1 MSLSQAT
8 AAPRRGTRKA
18 SSAQPATR
26 NAQRATF
33 VGILA
38 LLGLLAIG
46 RLLLTAFSYGVPA
59 WFDEELNPLIGLL
72 SQGQPIT
79 QIDPRQ
85 YGVVVFLVFDPA
97 LRLLGP
103 NLGSIAMYATWV
115 SLAATTVAF
124 VLIARRYAAD
134 DPARLLLVLGAW
146 ASAVPLLYVI
156 AQHMVDAW
164 QLCFL
169 SASLFLF
176 TGSARQR
183 SLAGLPL
190 AAATLTK
197 LLPAFLLVY
206 LFLRSWRA
214 GLVGLLGIGVLLA
227 VGQVLYGPLMGF
239 GYPLAVLSGG
249 GDTVSRWSTHFENNS
264 IRGLLFKIGAGFR
277 LQGDTTV
284 YLLDPILA
292 PALNVL
298 AYAFAAG
305 LVGYVLFVA
314 WRGRHRD
321 SPVRRSIEFS
331 LAIVTMLLVSPHT
344 AQDYLV
350 TALPVLAVWLF
361 LWAKGLPRS
370 WGVGQTVLGG
380 LSALLIGVFV
390 PMNLFSRVLPITWLL
405 SVTGNAHNMLFVD
418 QIGSAIGAY
427 EFFGFPA
434 IGLLLAWVLLVRLER
449 QTDVHAFARSRVP
462 TLPSVPPSEA
472 ASRGAAR

>member
-1 MSLSQAT
+1 MVV
-8 AAPRRGTRKA
+8 
-18 SSAQPATR
+18 QPITQPGQRATR
-26 NAQRATF
+26 NAQRATHTAQRATLL
-33 VGILA
+33 GILA
-38 LLGLLAIG
+38 LLALLAIA

-72 SQGQPIT
+72 SQGQSIT
-79 QIDPRQ
+79 QIDARQ

-97 LRLLGP
+97 VRLLGP
-103 NLGSIAMYATWV
+103 NLGSLAQYAAWV
-115 SLAATTVAF
+115 SLAATTLAF

-134 DPARLLLVLGAW
+134 DPARLLVLLGAW
-146 ASAVPLLYVI
+146 ASAVPLLYVV

-176 TGSARQR
+176 TGSRGQR
-183 SLAGLPL
+183 RFAGLPL

-197 LLPAFLLVY
+197 LLPALLLVY
-206 LFLRSWRA
+206 LFGRSWRA
-214 GLVGLLGIGVLLA
+214 GLIGLLGIGALLA
-227 VGQVLYGPLMGF
+227 VGQLLYGPLMGF

-277 LQGDTTV
+277 LQGDTTL
-284 YLLDPILA
+284 YLLDPALV
-292 PALNVL
+292 PVLNVL
-298 AYAFAAG
+298 AYALAAG

-314 WRGRHRD
+314 WRGRHVD

-361 LWAKGLPRS
+361 LWTKGLPYP
-370 WGVGQTVLGG
+370 WGAGQTVLGG
-380 LSALLIGVFV
+380 VSALLIGVFV
-390 PMNLFSRVLPITWLL
+390 PMNLFARVLPIPWLL
-405 SVTGNAHNMLFVD
+405 NATGNAHNILFVD

-434 IGLLLAWVLLVRLER
+434 LGLLLGWLLLVGLER
-449 QTDVHAFARSRVP
+449 QTDVRGFARSRVQP
-462 TLPSVPPSEA
+462 PPSVPPGETV
-472 ASRGAAR
+472 SRGAAQ